1 MLNNKIIEY
10 IRMKK
15 LMLDKIEEYMKG
27 GNIKHSKDSS
37 IIQTSIEITPKR
49 RIKIDEYRRRV
60 KTGNPCEILEDS
72 PMKMF
77 NQKDLWRINA
87 AHYRQRKRDEE
98 QRKHPKP
105 KPLTAAELSKRY
117 REKKKNMTC

>member
-1 MLNNKIIEY
+1 
-10 IRMKK
+10 
-15 LMLDKIEEYMKG
+15 MKG
-27 GNIKHSKDSS
+27 GNIEHS

-49 RIKIDEYRRRV
+49 RITIDEYRRMQMV
-60 KTGNPCEILEDS
+60 TTGNSCEILEDS

-98 QRKHPKP
+98 QRNRPKP